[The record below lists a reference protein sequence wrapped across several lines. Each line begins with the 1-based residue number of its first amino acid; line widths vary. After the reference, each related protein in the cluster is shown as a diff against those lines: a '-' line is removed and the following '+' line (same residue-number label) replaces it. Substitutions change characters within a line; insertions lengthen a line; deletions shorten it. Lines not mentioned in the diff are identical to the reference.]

1 MTHPLVGHWVD
12 VKTAQGGTANGLV
25 TRTHNTRFGTL
36 ARLADFSTEGGEQKT
51 AWRVQDCT
59 IDRAAD
65 DDWGTV

>member
-25 TRTHNTRFGTL
+25 SRVVGTRFGQL
-36 ARLADFSTEGGEQKT
+36 AHLAKFPHGEQKT